1 MSSRGRSRA
10 VKAPAS
16 VVSSASASEANTVVE
31 SVPQSVPQSVPESVP
46 ESVPSTQGTPTFGKS
61 DSDWDIAAPA
71 SAAASA
77 AESVTESVAESTESV
92 AESDPDVLKEYKSF
106 DEMELPEELLR
117 GVYASGFERPS
128 DIQTKA
134 IIPMKEGRDV
144 LAQAPSGTGKTA
156 MFLIGGFTRINVALN
171 EVQMVVISPTR
182 ELADQTGNVAKAL
195 GTFMGLRYHLATGGV
210 GVDTDLEKLGRG
222 STAIPHLL
230 VVTPGRFYD
239 LLTRKAV
246 KPATIRVLV
255 LDEADQ
261 LLDAKF
267 KEQIQTIMSEPFIW
281 PASTQ
286 VALVSATMIPAIAA
300 TAKTLLVRNP
310 VTILREADE
319 VSLEGIRQFCIKLD
333 REDQKLMTLCD
344 LSDHLT
350 IKQCTIFVNTRAKA
364 EWLMEQMRRQGFDL
378 DCIHGDMDLKERKR
392 RMDSFRAGKIRVLI
406 ATDLLARGIDVQ
418 QISLVIN
425 YELPVSRENYIHR
438 IGRSGRFGRK
448 GASIN
453 LLDAREVRIQAE
465 IEEFYGKKVEDL
477 PMDLNIY

>member
-1 MSSRGRSRA
+1 
-10 VKAPAS
+10 
-16 VVSSASASEANTVVE
+16 
-31 SVPQSVPQSVPESVP
+31 
-46 ESVPSTQGTPTFGKS
+46 
-61 DSDWDIAAPA
+61 
-71 SAAASA
+71 
-77 AESVTESVAESTESV
+77 
-92 AESDPDVLKEYKSF
+92 
-106 DEMELPEELLR
+106 
-117 GVYASGFERPS
+117 
-128 DIQTKA
+128 
-134 IIPMKEGRDV
+134 
-144 LAQAPSGTGKTA
+144 
-156 MFLIGGFTRINVALN
+156 
-171 EVQMVVISPTR
+171 
-182 ELADQTGNVAKAL
+182 LADQTGNVAKAL

-319 VSLEGIRQFCIKLD
+319 VSLDGIRQFCIKLD

-477 PMDLNIY
+477 PMDLDIY